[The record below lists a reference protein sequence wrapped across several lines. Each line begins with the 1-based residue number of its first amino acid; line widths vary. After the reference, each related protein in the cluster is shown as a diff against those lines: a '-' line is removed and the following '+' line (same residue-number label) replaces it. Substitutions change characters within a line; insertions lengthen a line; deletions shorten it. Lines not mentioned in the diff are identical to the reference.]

1 MSKKIVVE
9 TSARHIHLSEEDL
22 AKLFGEGYK
31 LTPKK
36 ELSQPGQFA
45 CEERLTVVGPKR
57 EIPNV
62 IILGPTRAK
71 TQVEVSAT
79 DARTLGLNPPVRE
92 SGDVEGS
99 APCVLRGPKGEIELK
114 EGVIIAKR
122 HIHVTPEDAVELGVK
137 DRDIVGLKV
146 ETPNRSLI
154 FGDVVVRV
162 SEKFA
167 TYVHLDTDEAN
178 AAGISGTVYGEI
190 VKFD

>member
-1 MSKKIVVE
+1 MV
-9 TSARHIHLSEEDL
+9 
-22 AKLFGEGYK
+22 
-31 LTPKK
+31 
-36 ELSQPGQFA
+36 Q
-45 CEERLTVVGPKR
+45 R